1 MSENT
6 FNSQLQRIGQFVEGI
21 FDVVKDVANALVDEP
36 LLLTFVVLVP
46 VVFGA
51 VALLNRIIRG

>member
-21 FDVVKDVANALVDEP
+21 FDVVTDVANALVDEP